1 MFKLLKYI
9 KKYWYFAL
17 LAPLCMFGEVIMDM
31 YLSKYMANLVDYG
44 IQANNIDNILRY
56 GFSMLGICLI
66 GVICGI
72 ASGVFTNLAAFKFGN
87 DLRKATYKKI
97 MDLSY
102 NQANDFNTGSL
113 VTRVTNDI
121 TQIQNMVSQA
131 LRGLVRAF
139 SFFILGI
146 VFTLQISSN
155 FGVILAVIMP
165 LEIIILMIV
174 IKVIFPLFSKI
185 QKKLDQVNVVVHE
198 NVSGARVVKAF
209 SKEEYEYNRFKN
221 VNDDYTGINLYVGKI
236 SSFLMPLLML
246 LIYGSQVVIYNMG
259 FTTIYDAFV
268 NASGKP
274 DIMVGQVSQTITYIS
289 MICMSIIMLGMT
301 LNNFAKAFASAKR
314 INEVLDC
321 KLEIES
327 GNLDLSTLT
336 EHGTIEF
343 RNVDFK
349 YPSSSNPVL
358 TNINIKI
365 NQGETI
371 AIVGATGCGK
381 SSFVNLIPRFY
392 DVTNGEL
399 LIDGV
404 NIKEFNLQD
413 LRNVVGICLQ
423 KAELF
428 KGTIK
433 ENVLWGNSNA
443 NDEEVIRAC
452 DIAQA
457 SEFVFSK
464 EKGLDEEIE
473 EKGTS
478 LSGGQKQRLSIARA
492 IIKKPEI
499 IIFDDSTSALD
510 LVTEAKLHNAMRK
523 EMKDTTK
530 IIVAQRIAT
539 AKNADKIIV
548 LENTKVVAFDS
559 HENLMKNCEIYQDI
573 YYSQL
578 KGDSNISEEMTDKAF
593 GR

>member
-31 YLSKYMANLVDYG
+31 NLSKYMANLVDYG

-56 GFSMLGICLI
+56 GFTMLGICII

-146 VFTLQISSN
+146 VFTLRISSN

-165 LEIIILMIV
+165 LEIIILTIV

-259 FTTIYDAFV
+259 FTSIYDAFV

-433 ENVLWGNSNA
+433 ENVLWGNSHA
-443 NDEEVIRAC
+443 SDEEVIRAC

-578 KGDSNISEEMTDKAF
+578 KGDNKISEEMTDKAF